1 MPLRR
6 LQLKNFRLF
15 QDNLFTFSD
24 RTNLILGENGSGK
37 TSILERVLKECDEAG
52 IKEVFLVIS
61 KRKSIIK
68 KYFYII
74 LLCGTTFTI

>member
-1 MPLRR
+1 MPLKR

-37 TSILERVLKECDEAG
+37 TSMLESISILFWEAHSEQKKPKSVL
-52 IKEVFLVIS
+52 ILV
-61 KRKSIIK
+61 R
-68 KYFYII
+68 I
-74 LLCGTTFTI
+74 LSVS